1 MTGQQ
6 TLAVSRTTMSKL
18 SFTVRKPPATDD
30 DKASDKFKLSAL
42 PRHLSSAASS
52 ASGTPLTG
60 SPRTFSSREDS
71 DEDEE
76 SGIVFADGGRKE
88 EPDSSDDEDDRLE
101 DELITSFNKFGAQ
114 RVNGKKAKTKAP
126 TGPLVI
132 PSKPNPDWRE
142 AARKRRA
149 GSARFVPDSAKAS
162 TGADGS
168 VGGLGTRDTINSG
181 PQLSGIQFGNKEVRV
196 DTSTT
201 STDGETTMTVDEHVK
216 MEIVA
221 ETEDQKA
228 LRALLAGDMDSAPQ
242 IDTIPVP
249 PSETDAL
256 QQDVASLP
264 DVASADDYARVPI
277 TAFGAAMLRGM
288 GWVDGGAVTS
298 SERAKKNALVEPY
311 LPKSR
316 PALLGIGAKEQ
327 EVLDDGSKKK
337 KRRGDE
343 KRYIPLVR
351 QESSR
356 EESRNGSATVSRR
369 ASRSPERRSG
379 GESSRRDDR
388 ERRKDDDRDRR
399 RDNDY
404 DGSRR
409 ANDRDRRRDDDRDDR
424 GARDRDDRR
433 KRDDSRRNSDRD
445 RDVDRRDRDRDTG
458 REMGRAVGEEGTS
471 KINHA
476 GMGTITDFQKH

>member
-1 MTGQQ
+1 
-6 TLAVSRTTMSKL
+6 MSKL
-18 SFTVRKPPATDD
+18 SLTVRKPTGPNDERS
-30 DKASDKFKLSAL
+30 SDRFKLSAL

-52 ASGTPLTG
+52 TSGTPLTG

-76 SGIVFADGGRKE
+76 SGIVFTDNGRKY

-114 RVNGKKAKTKAP
+114 RVNGKKPKTKAP

-132 PSKPNPDWRE
+132 PSKPNPDWQE

-149 GSARFVPDSAKAS
+149 GAARFIPDSAKAS
-162 TGADGS
+162 TGEDGS

-181 PQLSGIQFGNKEVRV
+181 PQLSGIQFGSKKVKV
-196 DTSTT
+196 DTSTA
-201 STDGETTMTVDEHVK
+201 SIGEETNMTVEVRTKIDIAE
-216 MEIVA
+216 

-228 LRALLAGDMDSAPQ
+228 LRVLLAGDMDSTPQ
-242 IDTIPVP
+242 IDSIPIP

-256 QQDVASLP
+256 QQDVADLP
-264 DVASADDYARVPI
+264 DVATIDDYARVPI

-337 KRRGDE
+337 TRRGDE
-343 KRYIPLVR
+343 KRYIPVVR

-356 EESRNGSATVSRR
+356 EERNGSATVSRR

-379 GESSRRDDR
+379 GGSSKRDDDRPRRDSDRDRRRERDRDDR
-388 ERRKDDDRDRR
+388 GDRNRDDRRRDGRWDSDRDLDRRDRGRDSDDRRDRVRAYADRDRR
-399 RDNDY
+399 RDSEIKQ
-404 DGSRR
+404 GG
-409 ANDRDRRRDDDRDDR
+409 R
-424 GARDRDDRR
+424 G
-433 KRDDSRRNSDRD
+433 KRD
-445 RDVDRRDRDRDTG
+445 
-458 REMGRAVGEEGTS
+458 
-471 KINHA
+471 
-476 GMGTITDFQKH
+476 